1 MGCQRQP
8 EILFENINV
17 GDNIETCLAKGA
29 IQYFYDDEY
38 AFKLAND
45 NIATSYF
52 HTNTVKFNEHKI
64 VEEIYCFYYM
74 KDDKNKSAAEVF
86 SSMTQY
92 FCQRY
97 KGMKTEKVNEK
108 RYDNNQIE
116 YNFSATTNIWETNKI
131 RVELMF
137 YTQTIDSEVYNRYL
151 QPYANEKHDWIISG
165 HSTSYWLAKSTLD
178 EIEGKYVSLTI
189 VSK

>member
-1 MGCQRQP
+1 
-8 EILFENINV
+8 
-17 GDNIETCLAKGA
+17 
-29 IQYFYDDEY
+29 
-38 AFKLAND
+38 
-45 NIATSYF
+45 
-52 HTNTVKFNEHKI
+52 
-64 VEEIYCFYYM
+64 
-74 KDDKNKSAAEVF
+74 
-86 SSMTQY
+86 MTKY

-151 QPYANEKHDWIISG
+151 QPYANEKPDWSG
-165 HSTSYWLAKSTLD
+165 HSTIYWLAKSTLD
-178 EIEGKYVSLTI
+178 NIVGKYVSLTI